1 LSSIIPDSELIIKAL
16 NENYD
21 LSSFYC
27 TDSDLNDFLKN
38 DALDYHKNMISKTS
52 LCFWKNE
59 LAGYITFTI
68 DSIGIKKVNINNEFM
83 SKFSY
88 PALKIARLAVDSRF
102 ERRGIGKYLLQFAL
116 GIAWSI
122 SESASCRL
130 VLVDSKKDS
139 IPFYEKY
146 GFRKAIL
153 KHGDKK
159 DDFTPMYRDLLPL
172 ILKISS
178 QVEGKGDSTANPV
191 LIHELKSEVS
201 GTGSSTANIVLLKM
215 DDKENTS

>member
-1 LSSIIPDSELIIKAL
+1 
-16 NENYD
+16 
-21 LSSFYC
+21 
-27 TDSDLNDFLKN
+27 
-38 DALDYHKNMISKTS
+38 
-52 LCFWKNE
+52 
-59 LAGYITFTI
+59 
-68 DSIGIKKVNINNEFM
+68 M

-88 PALKIARLAVDSRF
+88 PALKIARLAVDSRV

-116 GIAWSI
+116 GIAWAI

-130 VLVDSKKDS
+130 VLVESKKAS

-146 GFRKAIL
+146 GFKKAIL

-178 QVEGKGDSTANPV
+178 HVEGKGDSTANPV

>member
-1 LSSIIPDSELIIKAL
+1 
-16 NENYD
+16 
-21 LSSFYC
+21 
-27 TDSDLNDFLKN
+27 
-38 DALDYHKNMISKTS
+38 MISKTS

-59 LAGYITFTI
+59 IVGYITFTI

-88 PALKIARLAVDSRF
+88 PALKIARLAVDSRV

-116 GIAWSI
+116 GIAWAI

-130 VLVDSKKDS
+130 VLVESKKAS

-146 GFRKAIL
+146 GFKKAIL

-178 QVEGKGDSTANPV
+178 HVEGKGDSTANPV